1 VVRAEVVP
9 ATSGDTT
16 AAALVAEARRI
27 RDAARAEVGLAVRV
41 RERGGDTAVS
51 IAVVSP
57 AGEHHERR
65 MAFLGGHHGRTR
77 AALLAAAVLLGAL
90 RR

>member
-1 VVRAEVVP
+1 
-9 ATSGDTT
+9 
-16 AAALVAEARRI
+16 
-27 RDAARAEVGLAVRV
+27 
-41 RERGGDTAVS
+41 
-51 IAVVSP
+51 VVSP